1 MTGCWAN
8 IKPRG
13 TGHGMHMHPNN
24 FFGGVYYVQASGEG
38 GEIHFH
44 DPRPQTSVT
53 LPRVTQ
59 ENQYNCRLFRL
70 PVREGMMILFPAW
83 LVHSVAKHQGGADR
97 ISVSFNVQFEQL
109 GEKMARPRWGSTA

>member
-1 MTGCWAN
+1 M
-8 IKPRG
+8 
-13 TGHGMHMHPNN
+13 
-24 FFGGVYYVQASGEG
+24 
-38 GEIHFH
+38 
-44 DPRPQTSVT
+44 
-53 LPRVTQ
+53 TQ